1 MKFDKRKSTV
11 IVISLMLIP
20 VMYEFFGEH
29 LIAMPI
35 VAKGILLICYTAIV
49 VGIVNYMDKSK

>member
-11 IVISLMLIP
+11 IVISLMIIP

-49 VGIVNYMDKSK
+49 VGIVNHIDKSK